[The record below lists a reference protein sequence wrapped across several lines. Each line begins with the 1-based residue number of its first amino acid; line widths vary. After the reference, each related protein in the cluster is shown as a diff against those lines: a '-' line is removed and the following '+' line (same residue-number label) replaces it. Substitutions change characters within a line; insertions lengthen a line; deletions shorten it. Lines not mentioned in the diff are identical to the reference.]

1 MNEDIIAEVMALPRF
16 QVELDRAS
24 RLAALSD
31 LPAINADGAYEPV
44 DWRYALLCCSILT
57 GSRSEDAQ
65 DAVLRVTQACLG
77 REETTPEQRA
87 ASALLLERL
96 GNGPA
101 LRLAES
107 RQLVPSDIWTTS
119 PPPLG
124 LEVLRSRLELSIP
137 VSAAESLH
145 VNRFQREFWSAASA
159 NTWLSVS
166 APTSA
171 GKSFIVRQ
179 WIESAMK
186 AQDAFRC
193 VYVVPTR
200 ALIQEVS
207 EELKQQLTGRVG
219 VYTLPW
225 DAGIGDRAQE
235 VFVLT
240 QERLHLLQQQDP
252 FFAPNLTFV
261 DEAQKFGDD
270 ARGVLLQQV
279 LDESVARRPEGQVVF
294 ASPLSDNPE
303 MLLEAVPEGT
313 SRASL
318 VGGTVTVT
326 QNLFWVNQVKFH
338 PQRWTVEMMTDR
350 GPTSIGEVVLPA
362 RPSPASKRLPLL
374 AVTLGRSSPSNVVYV
389 NGAAAA
395 EKAARQIYE
404 ALGPEAFVGD
414 DADVA
419 ALRELSQKTI
429 HRSYAL
435 NTCLQR
441 GVAFHYGNM
450 PLMVRVE
457 IERLFRSGILRY
469 LICTSTLLEGVNLP
483 CKNLFVR
490 GPRRGRG
497 RVMGPAD
504 FWNLAGRAGRWG
516 KEFQGNIFCVDTSD
530 ESQWPVAPAS
540 RVRYPLTRATDEVMS
555 DVDVLISYIEAESPP
570 EQSGGYPPLESVYS
584 FLSIR
589 AASGLPLAKLPGV
602 AAMGFDARER
612 LQRAVM
618 ESLDGLDVPP
628 SLIKRH
634 AGISP
639 MSMQRLLEDF
649 RGHDDA
655 SDLMISPP
663 ESDDAVDTIVSAFGR
678 LQRNLGG
685 NLGQPARQYMLAL
698 LVVNWMRG
706 APLARII
713 ATRLGYLEE
722 RGREHKTANVIR
734 ECMADVE
741 QIARFEAP
749 RLLACYVDLLQ
760 LHLSASNME
769 ERLVQ
774 LPDVAMLLELGVSR
788 TTEVSMITLGLS
800 RTTAIAVSEFIIEDD
815 LGPTRCVEWLQAAEL
830 ESLDLPELVRREI
843 RALLIRR
850 NLWGDFDSGS
860 PTPE

>member
-1 MNEDIIAEVMALPRF
+1 MNENVIAEVMESPRF
-16 QVELDRAS
+16 QEQLDRAS
-24 RLAALSD
+24 RLAILSD
-31 LPAINADGAYEPV
+31 LPAVNTDSLDPV

-57 GSRSEDAQ
+57 GSRSEGAQ

-77 REETTPEQRA
+77 GDDTTPEQRA

-96 GNGPA
+96 GNAPA

-107 RQLVPSDIWTTS
+107 RQLVPSDIWVTS
-119 PPPLG
+119 PAPLG

-137 VSAAESLH
+137 VSAEESLH
-145 VNRFQREFWSAASA
+145 VNPFQREFWSAASA

-179 WIESAMK
+179 WIESATR
-186 AQDAFRC
+186 AADTFRC

-207 EELKQQLTGRVG
+207 EELEQQFAGRAG
-219 VYTLPW
+219 IHTLPW
-225 DAGIGDRAQE
+225 DAEIGDQPQE

-240 QERLHLLQQQDP
+240 QERLHLLQQEDP
-252 FFAPNLTFV
+252 SFAADLTFV

-270 ARGVLLQQV
+270 SRGVLLQQV
-279 LDESVARRPEGQVVF
+279 LDESVSRKPNGQVVF

-303 MLLEAVPEGT
+303 LLLEAVPVGA
-313 SRASL
+313 SSASL

-326 QNLFWVNQVKFH
+326 QNLFWVNQVKYH

-350 GPTSIGEVVLPA
+350 GATPIGDVQLPA

-374 AVTLGRSSPSNVVYV
+374 AVTLGESSSSNVVYV

-395 EKAARQIYE
+395 ETAARQIYE
-404 ALGPEAFVGD
+404 ALGPDAYVGD
-414 DADVA
+414 NADVA

-450 PLMVRVE
+450 PLLVRVE

-469 LICTSTLLEGVNLP
+469 LVCTSTLLEGVNLP

-497 RVMGPAD
+497 RVMGAAD

-516 KEFQGNIFCVDTSD
+516 KEFQGNVFCVDTSD
-530 ESQWPVAPAS
+530 EKQWPDPPVS

-555 DVDVLISYIEAESPP
+555 DVDALISYIEAGTPP
-570 EQSGGYPPLESVYS
+570 EQSGGDPPMESVYS
-584 FLSIR
+584 FLSSLVAR
-589 AASGLPLAKLPGV
+589 GVPLADLPGI
-602 AAMGFDARER
+602 ASLETDARDR
-612 LQRAVM
+612 LEQVLVG
-618 ESLDGLDVPP
+618 SLDVVEVPP
-628 SLIKRH
+628 ALISRH

-639 MSMQRLLEDF
+639 LSMQRLLEDF
-649 RGHDDA
+649 RRHDDV
-655 SDLMISPP
+655 SELMISPP
-663 ESDDAVDTIVSAFGR
+663 ESDDAVDTVVSAFGR

-706 APLARII
+706 APLALII
-713 ATRLGYLEE
+713 ASRLRYLES
-722 RGREHKTANVIR
+722 RNREHKTATVIR

-760 LHLSASNME
+760 LHLSESNLQDQMVE
-769 ERLVQ
+769 

-815 LGPTRCVEWLQAAEL
+815 LDPTRCIGWLQAADV
-830 ESLDLPELVRREI
+830 ESLDLPELVKREI
-843 RALLIRR
+843 RMLLTRR
-850 NLWGDFDSGS
+850 GVRNDPDTGS
-860 PTPE
+860 ETHE